1 MEIMTMNR
9 LARTETG
16 SGRGQ
21 LGRWGSWDN
30 DFDRVLQNFFSPAG
44 RWIEEAAGDLAFPLD
59 VVERENE
66 FVITAEIP
74 GAKKENVSVTLENGV
89 LTISAEVKDESVE
102 KDGERVVRQERRYG
116 KYVRS
121 LRLGTQVDERNIKA
135 QYKDGV
141 LQLSLPKAES
151 VKPKKINV
159 DVA

>member
-1 MEIMTMNR
+1 MNR
-9 LARTETG
+9 LARTEG
-16 SGRGQ
+16 GHGQ
-21 LGRWGSWDN
+21 QGARWGSWDN
-30 DFDRVLQNFFSPAG
+30 DLDRVLQSFLTPG

-66 FVITAEIP
+66 FVITSEIP
-74 GAKKENVSVTLENGV
+74 GAKKEDISVTLENGV
-89 LTISAEVKDESVE
+89 LTVSAEVKDESVE
-102 KDGERVVRQERRYG
+102 KQGDRVVRQERRYG

-121 LRLGTQVDERNIKA
+121 LRLGTQVDEKSIKA

-141 LQLSLPKAES
+141 LQLTLPKAES

>member
-1 MEIMTMNR
+1 MNR
-9 LARTETG
+9 LVRNENT
-16 SGRGQ
+16 GRGQ
-21 LGRWGSWDN
+21 AARWGSWDN
-30 DFDRVLQNFFSPAG
+30 DLDRVLQNFLSP

-66 FVITAEIP
+66 FVINAEIP
-74 GAKKENVSVTLENGV
+74 GAKKEDISVTLENGV
-89 LTISAEVKDESVE
+89 LTVSAEVKGESVE
-102 KDGERVVRQERRYG
+102 KDGDRVVRQERRYG

-121 LRLGTQVDERNIKA
+121 LRLGTQVDEKNIKA

-141 LQLSLPKAES
+141 LQLTLPKAES

>member
-1 MEIMTMNR
+1 MEIKNMNR
-9 LARTETG
+9 LARNEGT
-16 SGRGQ
+16 GRGQ
-21 LGRWGSWDN
+21 ATRWGSWDN
-30 DFDRVLQNFFSPAG
+30 DLDRVLQSFLSP

-66 FVITAEIP
+66 YVITAEIP
-74 GAKKENVSVTLENGV
+74 GARKDDISVTLENGV
-89 LTISAEVKDESVE
+89 LTISAEVKDESTE
-102 KDGERVVRQERRYG
+102 KDGDRVVRQERRYG

-121 LRLGTQVDERNIKA
+121 LRLGTQVDEKNIKA

-141 LQLSLPKAES
+141 LQLTLPKAES